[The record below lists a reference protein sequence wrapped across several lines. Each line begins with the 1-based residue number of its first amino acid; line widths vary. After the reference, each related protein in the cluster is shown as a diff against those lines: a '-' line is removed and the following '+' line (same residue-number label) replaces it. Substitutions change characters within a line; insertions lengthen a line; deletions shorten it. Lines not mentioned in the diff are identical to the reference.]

1 MEMRRMGI
9 LLAIAVMIVGNV
21 VFASS
26 ESTAPSGLK
35 GQLNAICKDL
45 VTILPVVAL
54 VMIVLA
60 GLVYAA
66 GQAMGAE
73 MRSRASV
80 WATSLLVG
88 AIIGLILAASAK
100 GIVKAFAGAAL
111 FGTEATGNSTLAAD
125 ITCQ

>member
-26 ESTAPSGLK
+26 SNLK
-35 GQLNAICKDL
+35 AQLNNICKDL

-66 GQAMGAE
+66 GQVMGAE

-125 ITCQ
+125 ITC

>member
-26 ESTAPSGLK
+26 SNLK
-35 GQLNAICKDL
+35 AQLNNICKDL

-66 GQAMGAE
+66 GQVMGAE

-111 FGTEATGNSTLAAD
+111 FGTEATDNSTLAAD
-125 ITCQ
+125 ITC